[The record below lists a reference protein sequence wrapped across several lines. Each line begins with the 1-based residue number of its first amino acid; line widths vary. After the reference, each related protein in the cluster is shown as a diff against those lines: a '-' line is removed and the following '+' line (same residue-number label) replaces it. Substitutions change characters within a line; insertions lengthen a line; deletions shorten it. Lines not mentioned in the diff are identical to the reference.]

1 MTQVHC
7 HQARAHGAAC
17 SATPV
22 GAAGRC
28 RARRDSAMADV
39 GPHCLAARVFAEM
52 EPSAAAAGTEASAWT
67 EAGPLTPAV
76 SNWDAPETQVAGVLR
91 EKAVSVDAE
100 SLAMTAL
107 LRSIRQVPGTGARL
121 APGQCRALIAEAALD
136 RQAVAAGRVPPTCQL
151 WRSCAAEC
159 ARGRQRGYPQRI
171 VRRPEIPRHCR
182 KSRFADSGLRCRSP
196 SERLVGA
203 WLQGQ
208 VSRTVWNVP
217 AHLLWHW
224 SSAMRE

>member
-28 RARRDSAMADV
+28 QARRDSAMADV
-39 GPHCLAARVFAEM
+39 GPHRLAARVFAEM

-76 SNWDAPETQVAGVLR
+76 SNWDAPEMQVARVLR

-121 APGQCRALIAEAALD
+121 APGQCQALIAEAALD
-136 RQAVAAGRVPPTCQL
+136 RQAAAGRVPPTCQL
-151 WRSCAAEC
+151 WRLCAAEC
-159 ARGRQRGYPQRI
+159 AHGLQRGYPQPI
-171 VRRPEIPRHCR
+171 VRHPEPPQRWRAR
-182 KSRFADSGLRCRSP
+182 KSRFAGSGLNCRSP
-196 SERLVGA
+196 WERLVGA
-203 WLQGQ
+203 W
-208 VSRTVWNVP
+208 
-217 AHLLWHW
+217 A
-224 SSAMRE
+224 